1 MLAGVHHLV
10 VPVRALHE
18 PDDERLLAR
27 GRPPTSRAP
36 ARAAAATRAGTP
48 GSRPR
53 PTAPRAAPARP
64 AARTRARSVAST
76 VSTDSMSMWR
86 WAPSSFARTSSGRIR
101 RAASSRPTS
110 GASGRS
116 SGVSAETF
124 TDRFTRG
131 RRPIES
137 ASSTGRSGHDGAAPA
152 SVSSASM
159 QRVRVAVRL
168 GLGDRGLAEQV
179 ERDRG
184 AVVPQVADRLQSR
197 LRALSDDEAVR
208 HVADPG
214 CGRRAQRRAA
224 RLRAGHLHR
233 RLDRRRA
240 VVHLLEVAGQVPRQ
254 VVERAAGGGD
264 VHEAEQRGAQLG
276 VLRGQLHRA
285 LVDHAERMARA
296 SGESRVDRA
305 PYLLKLGLHDSE
317 SYSPGYRPTMPSL
330 VLGPVLRYVGETD
343 AVLWVE
349 TDSACEVEILGTKER
364 TFCVCGHHY
373 ALVCCGDLE
382 RGAWHEY
389 EVHLDGERVWPRAD
403 GWPPS
408 AFHTYPKESPLR
420 VMFGSCRVAAP
431 HEPPY
436 SLRKD
441 EDERGREVDALHT
454 LAFADARRAAR
465 GVARRAADARR
476 PGVRR
481 RGVARHARVHRDAPR
496 HLRAARRRRAR
507 LRGVHA
513 PLLRELER
521 SGDPLAPL
529 HRVDD
534 DDLRRPRRPRR
545 LEHLGSRGSRR
556 LARTTGG
563 TSTSRARSRRTGST
577 STSATSRP
585 TRTRTTSSWQR

>member
-18 PDDERLLAR
+18 PDDQRLLAR
-27 GRPPTSRAP
+27 G
-36 ARAAAATRAGTP
+36 
-48 GSRPR
+48 
-53 PTAPRAAPARP
+53 
-64 AARTRARSVAST
+64 
-76 VSTDSMSMWR
+76 
-86 WAPSSFARTSSGRIR
+86 
-101 RAASSRPTS
+101 
-110 GASGRS
+110 
-116 SGVSAETF
+116 
-124 TDRFTRG
+124 G
-131 RRPIES
+131 RRPVEHLLELLRRLPQIRLDHDP
-137 ASSTGRSGHDGAAPA
+137 GRRPLEQLRLVQELEHEPHRRLDRVHRLHVDVEVGAELLRAHEQRPHPARRVLAAHLRSLRAQQRRERRDLHGQVHPREAADRVRLEHRPLGPRRRGAGERLERVHAP
-152 SVSSASM
+152 
-159 QRVRVAVRL
+159 VRVAVRL
-168 GLGDRGLAEQV
+168 GLGDRGLAQQV

-214 CGRRAQRRAA
+214 CGRRPQRRAA
-224 RLRAGHLHR
+224 RLCAGHLHR
-233 RLDRRRA
+233 RLYRRRA

-254 VVERAAGGGD
+254 VVQRAAGGGD
-264 VHEAEQRGAQLG
+264 VHEAKQRGAQLG

-408 AFHTYPKESPLR
+408 AFHTLSQGEPATGDVRLVPR
-420 VMFGSCRVAAP
+420 GGAARAAVLAP
-431 HEPPY
+431 QG
-436 SLRKD
+436 
-441 EDERGREVDALHT
+441 RGRARPRG
-454 LAFADARRAAR
+454 RRAA
-465 GVARRAADARR
+465 
-476 PGVRR
+476 
-481 RGVARHARVHRDAPR
+481 H
-496 HLRAARRRRAR
+496 AR
-507 LRGVHA
+507 LRRCA
-513 PLLRELER
+513 
-521 SGDPLAPL
+521 
-529 HRVDD
+529 
-534 DDLRRPRRPRR
+534 
-545 LEHLGSRGSRR
+545 
-556 LARTTGG
+556 
-563 TSTSRARSRRTGST
+563 TSRARSG
-577 STSATSRP
+577 P
-585 TRTRTTSSWQR
+585 TCC